1 MYDES
6 AKLQGAS
13 QRNFSPSEK
22 DGNPRII
29 QNKIKVLRNLVDINL
44 NTDLI
49 DSINHVSSRLSAI
62 GMRLNPQEHPTN
74 KLPKTTG
81 SDQLQDRESIPPQGM
96 AADLDMINENGSK
109 FLSKFNGTI
118 AGINELLSYIEDHI

>member
-6 AKLQGAS
+6 IKLQGAS
-13 QRNFSPSEK
+13 QRNFSPSENE
-22 DGNPRII
+22 GNPRII
-29 QNKIKVLRNLVDINL
+29 QNKINRLRNLVNINL

-49 DSINHVSSRLSAI
+49 DSINHVSSILSAI
-62 GMRLNPQEHPTN
+62 GMRLNPQEHPSN
-74 KLPKTTG
+74 KLPKTPI
-81 SDQLQDRESIPPQGM
+81 SDSLHDKESIPPQGM

-118 AGINELLSYIEDHI
+118 NGINELLSYIEDHI

>member
-6 AKLQGAS
+6 AKLQGSSPRA
-13 QRNFSPSEK
+13 FSSSEK
-22 DGNPRII
+22 EGNPRII
-29 QNKIKVLRNLVDINL
+29 QNKINGFRNLVNNNL
-44 NTDLI
+44 NI
-49 DSINHVSSRLSAI
+49 DVINSLNHISIRLAGI

-74 KLPKTTG
+74 KLPKTIG
-81 SDQLQDRESIPPQGM
+81 ADQLQDRESIPPQGM

-118 AGINELLSYIEDHI
+118 SGINELLSYIEDHI